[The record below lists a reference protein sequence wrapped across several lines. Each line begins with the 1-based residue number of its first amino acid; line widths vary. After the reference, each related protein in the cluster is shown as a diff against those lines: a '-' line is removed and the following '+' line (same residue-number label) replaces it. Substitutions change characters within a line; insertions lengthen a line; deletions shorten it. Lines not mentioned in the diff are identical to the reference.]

1 MVVGSFKKIFDSQ
14 RIEFIP
20 QVQSV
25 VDPRVT
31 GSKHMG
37 DPPLR
42 LDRYPTLVVAEEAG
56 HSVESVI
63 TATNPLPTQ
72 IQPSPVEMG
81 HVSTT
86 PDTATTGSFGS
97 PWTMCLGDL
106 DEYGA
111 GADCPLINHQINE
124 RSAKKPLLPLPD
136 SPASLYRCKAQG
148 GWRNHPK
155 SPTRIRSERA
165 RHHAPSHYV
174 DPQNKKLWPHTHP
187 K

>member
-25 VDPRVT
+25 VDPGVT

-56 HSVESVI
+56 HSVASVV

-72 IQPSPVEMG
+72 IQPSPVEME
-81 HVSTT
+81 HVSTV
-86 PDTATTGSFGS
+86 PVVTATNRPTEHENLLSF
-97 PWTMCLGDL
+97 
-106 DEYGA
+106 Y
-111 GADCPLINHQINE
+111 I
-124 RSAKKPLLPLPD
+124 LLNPRLRTLSKILLRD
-136 SPASLYRCKAQG
+136 AMKVFNDIAYNRFAMSFYHSVE
-148 GWRNHPK
+148 
-155 SPTRIRSERA
+155 S
-165 RHHAPSHYV
+165 
-174 DPQNKKLWPHTHP
+174 
-187 K
+187 